1 MCNRARA
8 HHVSPALSR
17 AQRLHADLEVAST
30 PFYSINLDPAVRN
43 LAYEPDIDVRETVDY
58 KGVMKQYQLG
68 PNGGILTA
76 LNLFA
81 TKFDQV
87 LALVEK
93 RVASDTPPAHVLIDT
108 PGQIE
113 IFTWSAS
120 GAVIAEALAASLP
133 TVIVYVVDTPRSARP
148 VTFMSNMLYACSI
161 LYKFRLPLLLVFN
174 KTDVLSADFADEW
187 MADCEAFQAALDK
200 EKAYIGS
207 LSRSMALMLD
217 EFYSQLRAVHV
228 SALTGEGIP
237 AMLEALQACA
247 QEYEE
252 GYAVDLA
259 ARRAKRVSAH
269 FDVRLREQHSVWSLS
284 LPRLGCISRR
294 ALTRAVLSISLSC
307 LTRRMRRLQRR
318 RGRVS
323 SGSRATARRRQP
335 RAQRSRCQGRLGNSP
350 RQASSRSP
358 CPRPRGHRAGSGRHS
373 HRMAC
378 ARQTATTW
386 PRRPRQ
392 TATGPCAWTWMRK
405 PPRRRTRRPSS
416 RALGLI

>member
-1 MCNRARA
+1 MAEKSADGAPTPSAAKKPVVAIVIGMAGSGKTTLMQVRARRA
-8 HHVSPALSR
+8 RRRARLASPRPARSRKPASPRARRR
-17 AQRLHADLEVAST
+17 AQRLHTDLDVASS

-43 LAYEPDIDVRETVDY
+43 LAYEPDIDVRQTVDY

-93 RVASDTPPAHVLIDT
+93 RVASEAPPAHVLIDT

-174 KTDVLSADFADEW
+174 KTDVHSADFATEW
-187 MADCEAFQAALDK
+187 MEDCDAFQAALEK

-237 AMLEALQACA
+237 ALLDALQACA
-247 QEYEE
+247 QEYE
-252 GYAVDLA
+252 GSYAVDLA
-259 ARRAKRVSAH
+259 ARRAKRVRARPRAARPRARAR
-269 FDVRLREQHSVWSLS
+269 FGPRAVVRLRCSCVPSLAPCS
-284 LPRLGCISRR
+284 NAHAAPLCARTPSWRRRRCRASRVSRKTAPRMRPGALQSPRPARRGPCPSPRR
-294 ALTRAVLSISLSC
+294 APRRAG
-307 LTRRMRRLQRR
+307 
-318 RGRVS
+318 RGR
-323 SGSRATARRRQP
+323 R
-335 RAQRSRCQGRLGNSP
+335 
-350 RQASSRSP
+350 
-358 CPRPRGHRAGSGRHS
+358 
-373 HRMAC
+373 
-378 ARQTATTW
+378 
-386 PRRPRQ
+386 
-392 TATGPCAWTWMRK
+392 
-405 PPRRRTRRPSS
+405 
-416 RALGLI
+416 